1 MAEKNVISIGKM
13 DEIIKDY
20 FPEYEVVDWRG
31 EELTVRKFLP
41 YSLVVEIVSKVTD
54 ACFDEQGE
62 YHPEVKEFAIRLCYL
77 EAATNV
83 RIPENVE
90 KQYLF
95 LFGSDLWEAVLS
107 GVNLDQYNY
116 VLDAIDEKI
125 EVRNDANRAAFEREV
140 NTVIESLNQIG
151 EQAKTLFENIAPED
165 LQAMISAIGENGIDE
180 EKLAQAVVRTQN
192 EIREEEAAGGET
204 NNVVPFPATDGEQ
217 GGE

>member
-20 FPEYEVVDWRG
+20 FPEYEAVDWRG

-41 YSLVVEIVSKVTD
+41 YSLVAEIVSKVTD
-54 ACFDEQGE
+54 ACFDEHGE

-165 LQAMISAIGENGIDE
+165 LQAMISAIGENGVDE

-192 EIREEEAAGGET
+192 EIREEKAAGGET

-217 GGE
+217 DGE